1 MQGMILSMLTVLS
14 KKSAVKGKREL
25 GLKGTC
31 IHKLIS
37 LKNRA
42 YIARYHPQG
51 NENWFW
57 EGGRKSILQCVV
69 SQQSSAFY
77 DKIVFFSI

>member
-1 MQGMILSMLTVLS
+1 MQGMVLS
-14 KKSAVKGKREL
+14 IPKKSAVKGKREL
-25 GLKGTC
+25 VLKGTC

-42 YIARYHPQG
+42 NIARYHPQG

-77 DKIVFFSI
+77 DKIIFFSI